1 MLCSRTANNT
11 SNKLHEQSRRLVY
24 DDSKNSFSDLLLDPN
39 VALLYPLK
47 TSENPRFS
55 DVFSGYRSGTL
66 VENGL
71 SFPLNDY
78 SSDYETFLKKK
89 TNKCTMDVNTFSTNV
104 PISPE
109 NITKP
114 SVF

>member
-89 TNKCTMDVNTFSTNV
+89 N
-104 PISPE
+104 
-109 NITKP
+109 
-114 SVF
+114 